1 MDYRLK
7 DFKKIIKRSYQETR
21 RQLSPLHTDCMRV
34 YDRNISEYPVTIDVY
49 GNYVKIQEFGETA
62 SDSEVIVDAVS
73 RMLYIPS
80 KHIVYQVRKKRTGRE
95 QHSLQIKDKS
105 RIGRISVMESGLTFS
120 VDLETRI
127 DAGLFLD
134 HMPTRVMVRDNAFG
148 RNVLNLFSYT
158 GSFSVYAAAGG
169 ARQVVSVDLSNTYL
183 QWAEEHLSMNG
194 FTGSRYPCVRSDV
207 KEFLLHDADNYGPF
221 DIIIMDPPSFSNSNK
236 MDGTFDVQRDYVWY
250 IDQAMRHLSSTGIL
264 LFSTNLDGFHFD
276 PGRIGHAVCRNITNS
291 TIPPGFSKRK
301 RPHICWMIQKL
312 ESRKS

>member
-7 DFKKIIKRSYQETR
+7 DFKKIIKHSYQETR
-21 RQLSPLHTDCMRV
+21 RQLSPLNTDCMRV

-49 GNYVKIQEFGETA
+49 GNYVKIQELGEIG
-62 SDSEVIVDAVS
+62 SDTEVLVDAVS

-80 KHIVYQVRKKRTGRE
+80 KNIVYQVRKKRTGRE
-95 QHSLQIKDKS
+95 QHSLQITGKS
-105 RIGRISVMESGLTFS
+105 MIGRISVMESGLTFS

-127 DAGLFLD
+127 DTGLFLD

-169 ARQVVSVDLSNTYL
+169 ARGVVSVDLSNTYL
-183 QWAEEHLSMNG
+183 QWAEEHLAMNG
-194 FTGSRYPCVRSDV
+194 FTGSRYPCIRSDV
-207 KEFLLHDADNYGPF
+207 KDFLLHDADSHGPF

-250 IDQAMRHLSSTGIL
+250 IHQAMRHLSSKGVL

-276 PGRIGHAVCRNITNS
+276 PGRIEHAVCRNITNS
-291 TIPPGFSKRK
+291 TIPPGFSKK
-301 RPHICWMIQKL
+301 KKPHVCWMIQRQ